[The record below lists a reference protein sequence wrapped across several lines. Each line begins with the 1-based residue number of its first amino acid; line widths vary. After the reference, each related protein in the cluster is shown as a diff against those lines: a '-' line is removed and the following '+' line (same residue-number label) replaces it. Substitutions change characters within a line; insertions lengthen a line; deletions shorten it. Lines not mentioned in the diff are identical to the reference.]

1 MIWRRKQK
9 PAHYREEQ
17 QLAPSNGII
26 WLLGALLLVIIPHL
40 LRQPGWVVTICLII
54 LGWRLFSELSRWSL
68 PHTAFRLA
76 LATALLSGTYL
87 QYQTLNGLDAGTTL
101 LTLML
106 CLKLLELRTLR
117 DATIVILLGY
127 FLVLSGF
134 LYDQSILSGLYLLVV
149 VVLLTAA
156 LLVLNHPNENQE
168 IQWKRYLKS
177 AGALLLQALP
187 LMLILFILVP
197 RIPGPLWALPSSGSA
212 GKTGLSDEMSIGDI
226 SHLADSNEVAFRV
239 TFRGDIPAAEQL
251 YWRGPVLWQTDGR
264 NWSVLNKNDLLNNLT
279 APEVTPLSEPIE
291 YTVTLQPHHRRWLFA
306 LDLIT
311 EQPDN
316 SVLRRD
322 FLLLNKQSVNDVYRY
337 TARSALNYR
346 NDQLLMQEYE
356 RAIQLPNKR
365 NPQTRALA
373 QQWRQQAASDRER
386 VSLALDY
393 FRQQPFYYS
402 RTPPRLESN
411 DPIDQ
416 FLFEA
421 KKGFCEHYAAAFVT
435 LMRASGT
442 PARVVTGYQ
451 GGEYN
456 ELGDYLL
463 VRQSDAHAWA
473 EVWLQGDGWVRV
485 DPTRAIAPDRIEA
498 FEDQYRFSETRNDAL
513 FNPDT
518 RWMARAWLKTLR
530 SWDAANHQWNQWVV
544 GFNQK
549 KQQQL
554 FKRLG
559 IGELNISTLVGLMAL
574 IILSF
579 LALLSL
585 YLLYQRQRVQD
596 PLQQAYQTLCHRL
609 AKCGVDNAPWIGPKQ
624 RCQQAMLKLPKQRQE
639 IKSLFNHYIQ
649 LRYTMQQKPGEPR
662 AFIQAVRRFRC

>member
-9 PAHYREEQ
+9 TAHYREQ
-17 QLAPSNGII
+17 QQVAPSNGVI

-54 LGWRLFSELSRWSL
+54 LGWRLLSELNKWSL
-68 PHTAFRLA
+68 PHTVFRLA
-76 LATALLSGTYL
+76 LAAALLSGTYL

-134 LYDQSILSGLYLLVV
+134 LYDQSILSGLYLLTV

-156 LLVLNHPNENQE
+156 LLVLNHPDENRE

-177 AGALLLQALP
+177 ASALLLQALP

-197 RIPGPLWALPSSGSA
+197 RIPGPLWALPNSGSA

-239 TFRGDIPAAEQL
+239 TFSGDIPAAEQL

-264 NWSVLNKNDLLNNLT
+264 NWSALNKNDLLNNLT

-337 TARSALNYR
+337 TTRSALNYR
-346 NDQLLMQEYE
+346 NDQLLMQEYQ
-356 RAIQLPNKR
+356 RAIQLPDKR

-373 QQWRQQAASDRER
+373 QQWRQQASSNQEQ

-402 RTPPRLESN
+402 RTPPLLESN

-435 LMRASGT
+435 LMRASGI

-456 ELGDYLL
+456 QLGDYLL

-473 EVWLQGDGWVRV
+473 EVWLQGEGWVRV

-513 FNPDT
+513 FNPNT

-554 FKRLG
+554 FERLG
-559 IGELNISTLVGLMAL
+559 IGELNISTIIGLMVL
-574 IILSF
+574 IVLGF
-579 LALLSL
+579 LALLFL

-596 PLQQAYQTLCHRL
+596 PLQQAYQTLCQRL
-609 AKCGVDNAPWIGPKQ
+609 SKCGVDDAPWVGPKQ

-649 LRYTMQQKPGEPR
+649 LRYTTHQKPGEPR